1 MKFSLRTKLS
11 VSYIAL
17 AVIMLSLIGF
27 SANILLESQFKNY
40 IINQQ
45 NNKNAEIVTLI
56 NQQYGTDN
64 GWNRQVIESIGL
76 NALEQG
82 MIVKV
87 RDNNNNVIWD
97 ATLHNNGLCTQM
109 LSHMEQNMNSR
120 YHNFNG
126 QYVENKYPVVK
137 DSQNVGSIEIG
148 YYGPFYFTDNDLSFI
163 NTLNRAL
170 FAVGAIL
177 LIFALALGTYMA
189 KRLSKPISSA
199 INAADQISKGFFGD
213 RIHEKSSTKEIILLT
228 GTINNLAETLDRQDN
243 LRKRMTADV
252 AHELRTPLTTLQ
264 SHLEALID
272 GIWKPDTDRF
282 KSCHEEVMRITRM
295 VGDLEKLASMENET
309 VILNKS
315 RFNFTDLVKSLKQ
328 NFDSDFKNK
337 QIEFDVNGKDEI
349 ITADKDKISQVIIN
363 LLSNA
368 LKYTEQGGKTNV
380 IVTGTAESVV
390 LSVKDTGIGISS
402 EDIPYIFE
410 RFYRADKSRNRLTG
424 GSGLGLA
431 ITKAIVDAHKGT
443 INVHSEMNRGT
454 EFIVTLPR

>member
-1 MKFSLRTKLS
+1 
-11 VSYIAL
+11 
-17 AVIMLSLIGF
+17 
-27 SANILLESQFKNY
+27 LESQFKNY